1 MACCV
6 CGSSRRAVVQVL
18 GVSEHAVGKQRR
30 RLARR
35 MTEDADLRLRLDQI
49 AQRYQINVYCLGLT
63 LLALG
68 LSGRAQSLEV
78 RLQEATGNRLSHA
91 EFLELIL
98 QDELNIRHE
107 RLR

>member
-35 MTEDADLRLRLDQI
+35 MIEDADLRLRFDQI
-49 AQRYQINVYCLGLT
+49 AQRYQINV
-63 LLALG
+63 
-68 LSGRAQSLEV
+68 
-78 RLQEATGNRLSHA
+78 
-91 EFLELIL
+91 
-98 QDELNIRHE
+98 
-107 RLR
+107 